1 MVGFFTYDL
10 IPKRSGTSFGL
21 GSIPRGSGGYSVISD
36 RAAFV
41 HRSYLDSISA
51 EAAMNAA
58 SEWSAKR
65 SEDLRTEC
73 DSYALSLAVSA
84 VSSKAPISVAAE
96 PLELRSAVS
105 SSSLSNRNAVSSSS
119 AECLL
124 GVTSALGMQVL
135 PSEERLYVGS
145 N

>member
-1 MVGFFTYDL
+1 MVGFYTYDL
-10 IPKRSGTSFGL
+10 VPTETNSASFEL
-21 GSIPRGSGGYSVISD
+21 GEVSRGKGSYSVISD

-41 HRSYLDSISA
+41 HRSYLTSISA
-51 EAAMNAA
+51 KAAMDAA

-65 SEDLRTEC
+65 TKDLSAEC

-96 PLELRSAVS
+96 PLELRSAS
-105 SSSLSNRNAVSSSS
+105 SSTKQNSVSSSS

-124 GVTSALGMQVL
+124 GITSALGMQTL
-135 PSEERLYVGS
+135 PSEERVYVGS

>member
-1 MVGFFTYDL
+1 MVGFYTYDL
-10 IPKRSGTSFGL
+10 VPTETNSASFGL
-21 GSIPRGSGGYSVISD
+21 GEVSRGKGSYSVISD

-41 HRSYLDSISA
+41 HRSYLTSISA
-51 EAAMNAA
+51 KAAMDAV

-65 SEDLRTEC
+65 TTKDLSAEC
-73 DSYALSLAVSA
+73 DSYALSLVVSA

-96 PLELRSAVS
+96 PLELRSAS
-105 SSSLSNRNAVSSSS
+105 SSTKRNSVSSSS

-124 GVTSALGMQVL
+124 GITSALGMQTL
-135 PSEERLYVGS
+135 PSEERVYVGS